1 MNARRLFDAAASGNA
16 ACLTPQ
22 KQILG
27 PGLNETANF
36 VLPIPLKL
44 TQDPTLTLGGG
55 SIASMALRQW
65 PFARRKRADATC
77 CEPTP

>member
-1 MNARRLFDAAASGNA
+1 MNARRLLDAAASGNA

-44 TQDPTLTLGGG
+44 TPRPDANFGWWVDRVHGA
-55 SIASMALRQW
+55 ASVAIREEK
-65 PFARRKRADATC
+65 AR
-77 CEPTP
+77 